1 MVDIIITLFIY
12 AFLVIGL
19 CGLIGFFI
27 ALFEYKHNKLICIKS
42 FKDSAI
48 FYTISYIAFIIC
60 LIIMYIFKY

>member
-1 MVDIIITLFIY
+1 MDIIIRFFIY

-42 FKDSAI
+42 FKDSAS
-48 FYTISYIAFIIC
+48 FYTISYISFIIC
-60 LIIMYIFKY
+60 LILTYIDKF